1 MNAETLYKD
10 FVRYITEDLFPPLSR
25 AAFFGLGGEDL
36 HRVQPVLGVWSGL
49 ERYGLLEKDAFKSA
63 IRQDKVGEFFE
74 QGRLKLAA
82 KGHGYALKVQEMNV
96 FFEGLPLM
104 GPDPPQNLVLDT
116 ELAFITAIDTYTMPH
131 FQTPQTQCDAWD
143 KAELLLGQLMQQS
156 ELPGMLRVLKRAL
169 GLYREARE
177 FYKMR
182 RRTPAGLKELIQT
195 LGASGAQEEQ
205 DSSDEASSDDA

>member
-1 MNAETLYKD
+1 
-10 FVRYITEDLFPPLSR
+10 
-25 AAFFGLGGEDL
+25 
-36 HRVQPVLGVWSGL
+36 
-49 ERYGLLEKDAFKSA
+49 
-63 IRQDKVGEFFE
+63 
-74 QGRLKLAA
+74 
-82 KGHGYALKVQEMNV
+82 MNV

-104 GPDPPQNLVLDT
+104 GPDPPVNLVFDT

-131 FQTPQTQCDAWD
+131 FQAPQTQCDAWD

-169 GLYREARE
+169 AMYQEARE

-182 RRTPAGLKELIQT
+182 RRTPAGLKELVRT
-195 LGASGAQEEQ
+195 LRASGAQEEQ